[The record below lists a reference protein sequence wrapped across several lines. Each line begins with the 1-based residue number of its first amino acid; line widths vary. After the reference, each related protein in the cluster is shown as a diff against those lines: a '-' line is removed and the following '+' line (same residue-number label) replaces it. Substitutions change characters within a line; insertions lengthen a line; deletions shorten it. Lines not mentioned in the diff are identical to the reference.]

1 MENTQLNSERF
12 KKVASR
18 RVLKVLHSIKSLARC
33 SNSETYYYTSE
44 EVDKMLRAIH
54 AELKDLET
62 QYRKELDE
70 NNKFSF

>member
-1 MENTQLNSERF
+1 MENSKLNSERF

-18 RVLKVLHSIKSLARC
+18 RVLKVLHAIKSLSRC
-33 SNSETYYYTSE
+33 SNTDSYYYTSE

-62 QYRKELDE
+62 QYRKQLDE